1 MNCLVFLVMA
11 FLQSYQSNVSL
22 MAEGKHVDSIVK
34 LSSTMALKCVCP
46 KNASISQMVW
56 EKEENQ
62 MKQLIAAFRLP
73 YDLHIGSNY
82 KGRVMVTNFTSDNK
96 TLIFSNTTEEDVGF
110 YLCSFHTFP
119 YGILEK
125 TIQVVQ
131 SAGAFEFSKL
141 PIHHLTTKPGE
152 NVTFES
158 WSNSDVAVNR
168 MTWEKV
174 QPDCID
180 LIIQCADSEMPV
192 YGLDYQNRV
201 DCISESSI
209 VLWNVTA
216 SDYGMYRFSY
226 DKVNGENGTGWIK
239 LTTNS
244 YAPIFTKL
252 HMIVIGSGAFLILV
266 IVVLLIYRSFY
277 VTKKRKRIKKMRD
290 YKTTSRQ
297 PQHQYKNW
305 AGQDSAHASQSPT
318 ATEDPIYAN
327 CKQVM
332 KK

>member
-46 KNASISQMVW
+46 MNASISQMVW

-62 MKQLIAAFRLP
+62 TKQLIAAFRLP
-73 YDLHIGSNY
+73 YDLHIESNY
-82 KGRVMVTNFTSDNK
+82 KARVLVTNFTSDNK
-96 TLIFSNTTEEDVGF
+96 TLIFSNATEKDVGF

-119 YGILEK
+119 HGILEK
-125 TIQVVQ
+125 TIHVVQ
-131 SAGAFEFSKL
+131 SGAFEFSNL
-141 PIHHLTTKPGE
+141 SIHHLITKPGE
-152 NVTFES
+152 NVTFKYPF
-158 WSNSDVAVNR
+158 NSDVAVNQ
-168 MTWEKV
+168 MTWERV

-180 LIIQCADSEMPV
+180 LIIQCADSEMPI
-192 YGLDYQNRV
+192 YGSDYQNRV
-201 DCISESSI
+201 DCISESSF
-209 VLWNVTA
+209 VLLDVTA

-239 LTTNS
+239 LSSNNFE
-244 YAPIFTKL
+244 PLFTKL
-252 HMIVIGSGAFLILV
+252 HIIFIGSGAFLIL
-266 IVVLLIYRSFY
+266 IILIILIYRSFC

-290 YKTTSRQ
+290 YKDTCRQ
-297 PQHQYKNW
+297 SQHQYKNW
-305 AGQDSAHASQSPT
+305 AGQRSANSSQNPT

-327 CKQVM
+327 WEQVM